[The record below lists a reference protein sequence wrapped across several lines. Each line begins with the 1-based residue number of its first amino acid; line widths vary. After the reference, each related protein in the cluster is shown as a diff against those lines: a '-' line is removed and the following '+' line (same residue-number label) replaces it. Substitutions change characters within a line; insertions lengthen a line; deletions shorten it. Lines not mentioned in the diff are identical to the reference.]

1 MLEFQRTSLDI
12 TRSFIESQQRV
23 MLAYLTRGE
32 VPGAATFPQI
42 LPAQIQNYNLPAV
55 QEYRTVE
62 QLVPMVEQT
71 QVPARQ
77 PQVPFESHLTNH
89 VYSETLP
96 YDAPVKDEQAV
107 TQAAKTTAPSP
118 GVIASAPAT
127 NNSSASSSASSNAS
141 SPEQLIEALVS
152 IVADRTGY
160 PPEMLDP
167 TLDLE
172 ADLGIDSIKRVE
184 ILNSFRKLLPE
195 ERQNALEDG
204 IERLAGV
211 KTLQGI
217 MDWIKTELDPN
228 VPAGTPSESSVS
240 QLDSVSAQAG

>member
-23 MLAYLTRGE
+23 MLAYLTRAD
-32 VPGAATFPQI
+32 VPGLASYTQNLSGQMQNYSEPVMGSRDVHDPAVI
-42 LPAQIQNYNLPAV
+42 LPAQVQATVAGLSDQYQQQRHSQVLIEAQAISAVHAEISHESTALVKLADAASVVSTPAV
-55 QEYRTVE
+55 V
-62 QLVPMVEQT
+62 
-71 QVPARQ
+71 
-77 PQVPFESHLTNH
+77 
-89 VYSETLP
+89 
-96 YDAPVKDEQAV
+96 
-107 TQAAKTTAPSP
+107 
-118 GVIASAPAT
+118 
-127 NNSSASSSASSNAS
+127 ASSSSVAASSDSS
-141 SPEQLIEALVS
+141 SPEQLIESLIA

-195 ERQNALEDG
+195 DRQNALEDG

-217 MDWIKTELDPN
+217 MDWIKTELGPDKALSTNPE
-228 VPAGTPSESSVS
+228 TSVS